1 MAIRLHNFMLFKEA
15 IEKAEYYVYSHDYI
29 KEQVLSKDMQELLK
43 SIDEMVKSDNP
54 RKTFEKYK
62 PLFKRLSNTKVDLS
76 NSNHDFF

>member
-1 MAIRLHNFMLFKEA
+1 
-15 IEKAEYYVYSHDYI
+15 
-29 KEQVLSKDMQELLK
+29 MQELLK